1 MKITIFGDIC
11 PTKDTQAAFDRGD
24 REYILG
30 DTLKEIESS
39 DIVIGNLECAV
50 TDQPKPIQKAGPV
63 LYTGI
68 RSMQT
73 LKDFDVLS
81 IANNHIRDCGD
92 EGVMTALETCKKL
105 GIRTLGAGKSMQEAR
120 KPLVIEKCGI
130 KIGLMSF
137 AEQEFNIA
145 SDTRPG
151 ACYLDLYDD
160 FDRIRDFRKTVD
172 YLIILYHGGIE
183 YFPYASPELSRK
195 CRKMVDCGADL
206 VSCQHS
212 HCIGTI
218 EQYKGGTIVYGQ
230 GNSVFGYRDGDNSWN
245 RGLLLQVELQKDGN
259 SSSYNSS
266 FTYKGMVATPNGL
279 RWMSEDAS
287 ENLSNELRTRE
298 QLSQNRVAVK
308 KEWDKFCANLGKI
321 HLPLLLGWP
330 RILVAINRR
339 AGNSLIKM
347 LYGRLAHNNTHNLIR
362 CEAHREVIENLLS
375 KKDFS

>member
-11 PTKDTQAAFDRGD
+11 PTKDTQVAFDRGD
-24 REYILG
+24 RESIFG
-30 DTLKEIESS
+30 DTFREIESS

-68 RSMQT
+68 QSIQT
-73 LKDFDVLS
+73 LKDFDILS

-145 SDTRPG
+145 SDIRPG

-160 FDRIRDFRKTVD
+160 FERIREFRKTVD

-206 VSCQHS
+206 ISCQHS

-218 EQYKGGTIVYGQ
+218 EQYNGSTIVYGQ

-245 RGLLLQVELQKDGN
+245 RGLLLQVEFQKAG
-259 SSSYNSS
+259 SSFSS
-266 FTYKGMVATPNGL
+266 LFTYKGMVATPKGL

-287 ENLSNELRTRE
+287 ENLSNELKARE
-298 QLSQNRVAVK
+298 QLSQNRVAVQ
-308 KEWDKFCANLGKI
+308 KEWDKFCASLGKI
-321 HLPLLLGWP
+321 HLPLLLVWP
-330 RILVAINRR
+330 RILIAINRR
-339 AGNSLIKM
+339 TGNLLIKI
-347 LYGRLAHNNTHNLIR
+347 LYGRLAYNNTHNLIR
-362 CEAHREVIENLLS
+362 CEAHREVIDNLLS

>member
-11 PTKDTQAAFDRGD
+11 PTEDTQAAFDRGD
-24 REYILG
+24 RESIFG
-30 DTLKEIESS
+30 DTFREIESS

-50 TDQPKPIQKAGPV
+50 TDQPRPIQKAGPV
-63 LYTGI
+63 LYTGT
-68 RSMQT
+68 RSIQT

-92 EGVMTALETCKKL
+92 EGVMTALETCKKM

-160 FDRIRDFRKTVD
+160 FDRIREFRKTVD

-218 EQYKGGTIVYGQ
+218 EQYNGCTIVYGQ
-230 GNSVFGYRDGDNSWN
+230 GNSVFGYRHGNDSWN
-245 RGLLLQVELQKDGN
+245 RGLLLQVEFQKAGS
-259 SSSYNSS
+259 SSSYNSL

-279 RWMSEDAS
+279 HWMSEDAS
-287 ENLSNELRTRE
+287 ENLSNELKARE
-298 QLSQNRVAVK
+298 QLSQDRVAIQ

-330 RILVAINRR
+330 RILIAINRR
-339 AGNSLIKM
+339 TGNSLIKM
-347 LYGRLAHNNTHNLIR
+347 LYGRLAYNNTHNLIR

-375 KKDFS
+375 QKDFS

>member
-1 MKITIFGDIC
+1 MRITIFGDIC

-24 REYILG
+24 RESIFG
-30 DTLKEIESS
+30 DTFREIESS

-63 LYTGI
+63 LYTGVQSI
-68 RSMQT
+68 QT
-73 LKDFDVLS
+73 LKGFDILS

-145 SDTRPG
+145 SDIRPG

-160 FDRIRDFRKTVD
+160 FDRIREFRKTVD

-206 VSCQHS
+206 ISCQHS

-218 EQYKGGTIVYGQ
+218 EQYNGSTIVYGQ

-245 RGLLLQVELQKDGN
+245 RGLLLQVEFQKAG
-259 SSSYNSS
+259 SSFSS
-266 FTYKGMVATPNGL
+266 LFTYKGMVATPKGL
-279 RWMSEDAS
+279 RWMSEDAF
-287 ENLSNELRTRE
+287 ENLSNELKARE
-298 QLSQNRVAVK
+298 QLSQNRVAVQ
-308 KEWDKFCANLGKI
+308 KEWDKFCASLGKI

-330 RILVAINRR
+330 RILIAINRR
-339 AGNSLIKM
+339 TGNSLIKM
-347 LYGRLAHNNTHNLIR
+347 LYDRLAYNNTHNLIR
-362 CEAHREVIENLLS
+362 CEAHREVIDNLLS
-375 KKDFS
+375 KKDFC

>member
-24 REYILG
+24 RESIFG
-30 DTLKEIESS
+30 DTFREIESS

-63 LYTGI
+63 LYTGVQSI
-68 RSMQT
+68 QT
-73 LKDFDVLS
+73 LKDFDILS

-145 SDTRPG
+145 SDIRPG

-160 FDRIRDFRKTVD
+160 FDRIREFRKTVD

-206 VSCQHS
+206 ISCQHS

-218 EQYKGGTIVYGQ
+218 EQYNGSTIVYGQ

-245 RGLLLQVELQKDGN
+245 RGLLLQVEFQKAG
-259 SSSYNSS
+259 SSFSS
-266 FTYKGMVATPNGL
+266 LFTYKGMVATSKGL

-287 ENLSNELRTRE
+287 ENLSNELKARE
-298 QLSQNRVAVK
+298 QLSQNRVAVQ
-308 KEWDKFCANLGKI
+308 KEWDKFCDSLGKI
-321 HLPLLLGWP
+321 HLPLLLGWTK
-330 RILVAINRR
+330 ILIAINRR
-339 AGNSLIKM
+339 TDNSLIKM
-347 LYGRLAHNNTHNLIR
+347 FYGRLAYNNTHNLIR
-362 CEAHREVIENLLS
+362 CEAHREVIDNLLS

>member
-24 REYILG
+24 RESIFG
-30 DTLKEIESS
+30 DTFREIESS

-63 LYTGI
+63 LYTGVQSI
-68 RSMQT
+68 QT
-73 LKDFDVLS
+73 LKDFDILS

-145 SDTRPG
+145 SDIRPG

-160 FDRIRDFRKTVD
+160 FDRIRKFRKTVD

-206 VSCQHS
+206 ISCQHS

-218 EQYKGGTIVYGQ
+218 EQYNGSTIVYGQ

-245 RGLLLQVELQKDGN
+245 RGLLLQVEFQKAG
-259 SSSYNSS
+259 SSFSS
-266 FTYKGMVATPNGL
+266 LFTYKGMVATSKGL

-287 ENLSNELRTRE
+287 ENLSNELKARE
-298 QLSQNRVAVK
+298 QLSQNRVAVQ
-308 KEWDKFCANLGKI
+308 KEWDKFCDSLGKI

-330 RILVAINRR
+330 KILIAINRR
-339 AGNSLIKM
+339 TDNSLIKM
-347 LYGRLAHNNTHNLIR
+347 FYGRLAYNNTHNLIR
-362 CEAHREVIENLLS
+362 CEAHREVIDNLLS

>member
-24 REYILG
+24 RESIFG
-30 DTLKEIESS
+30 DTFREIESS

-63 LYTGI
+63 LYTGVQSI
-68 RSMQT
+68 QT
-73 LKDFDVLS
+73 LKDFDILS

-145 SDTRPG
+145 SDIRPG

-160 FDRIRDFRKTVD
+160 FDRIREFRKTVD

-206 VSCQHS
+206 ISCQHS

-218 EQYKGGTIVYGQ
+218 EQYNGSTIVYGQ

-245 RGLLLQVELQKDGN
+245 RGLLLQVEFQKAG
-259 SSSYNSS
+259 SSFSS
-266 FTYKGMVATPNGL
+266 LFTYKGMVATSKGL

-287 ENLSNELRTRE
+287 ENLSNELKARE
-298 QLSQNRVAVK
+298 QLSQNRVAVQ
-308 KEWDKFCANLGKI
+308 KEWDKFCDSLGKI

-330 RILVAINRR
+330 KILIAINRR
-339 AGNSLIKM
+339 TDNSLIKM
-347 LYGRLAHNNTHNLIR
+347 FYGRLAYNNTHNLIR
-362 CEAHREVIENLLS
+362 CEAHREVIDNLLS